1 MSVKVK
7 DKDRGYRKL
16 MHELAGGEIT
26 LGIID
31 KAELPHPSSDL
42 TIGELAAIH
51 ELGIGVPER
60 SWLRSWIDG
69 NRAYIES
76 SSAQAWQQ
84 IATGKLSRK
93 DALDRLGRD
102 WANQIQ
108 ENILQ
113 GNIIPPLAAST
124 VASKGHSVPLIDTMT
139 LIEAIDYELKLKNI
153 KSIRDAGV
161 REVVRR
167 NQRR

>member
-1 MSVKVK
+1 
-7 DKDRGYRKL
+7 

-31 KAELPHPSSDL
+31 KAEFPHPSSDL

-69 NRAYIES
+69 NLTYIQA
-76 SSAQAWQQ
+76 SSAEAWQK
-84 IATGKLSRK
+84 IATGQLSRK

-113 GNIIPPLAAST
+113 GNIMPPLAAST
-124 VASKGHSVPLIDTMT
+124 VAKKGHATPLIDTMT

-153 KSIRDAGV
+153 KSIRDSGV